1 MDESKRIIRAR
12 FLAERNALS
21 GEDRSE
27 KSAEICRRILA
38 CEEFRRARVVMLYR
52 SVRSEVSLEGLT
64 DAEPGGEKIFLW
76 PRCGRNGVMDAVLP
90 EGEWTR
96 GAFGI
101 PEPAAGVIVD
111 PRDIDL
117 VICPCAAF
125 DETGVRLGMGGGY
138 YDRFLPRCVRAFSAA
153 AAFEAQKADALPTD
167 EWDVRMDRIFTEL
180 TAYPRENRAN
190 LVFD

>member
-1 MDESKRIIRAR
+1 M
-12 FLAERNALS
+12 
-21 GEDRSE
+21 
-27 KSAEICRRILA
+27 
-38 CEEFRRARVVMLYR
+38 
-52 SVRSEVSLEGLT
+52 
-64 DAEPGGEKIFLW
+64 
-76 PRCGRNGVMDAVLP
+76 
-90 EGEWTR
+90 
-96 GAFGI
+96 
-101 PEPAAGVIVD
+101 IVD